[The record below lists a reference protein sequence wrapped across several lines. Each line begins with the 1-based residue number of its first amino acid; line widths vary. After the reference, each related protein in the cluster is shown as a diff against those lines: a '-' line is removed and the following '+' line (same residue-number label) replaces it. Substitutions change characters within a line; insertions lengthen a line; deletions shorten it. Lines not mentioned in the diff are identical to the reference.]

1 MRTVDEIIAD
11 IQEAFDQAEGNQIFE
26 LYLSVDDYRVI
37 LDQLIKSKL
46 KVTK

>member
-11 IQEAFDQAEGNQIFE
+11 IQEAFNQAEGNQIFE

-37 LDQLIKSKL
+37 LDQLIKSRSE
-46 KVTK
+46 VTK